1 MHDDDL
7 RTPLKPRSRWQRLWE
22 KRPTPARA
30 AMALTGTAF
39 GALVVWAVM
48 TPMPE
53 QPQTVA
59 SAPVKPVDPVA
70 TGSTAPAKPET
81 VVRRKMPRPKDDG
94 AGVDYDVLPQ
104 AQRAIPD
111 AASLPRSSREAN
123 RRRMAAL
130 GLVMDRPLPAA
141 PIRAV
146 SERTKSGVL
155 PRVSRSGKAPW
166 KIYAKPVPRKVLLS
180 SRPKIAIVIGGLGI
194 NPALTARAVRDLP
207 GSVTLAYAPYGARLQ
222 RQINAARRKGHEVML
237 QVPMEPWGYPAVNPG
252 PRTLLTS
259 AGDKANLAS
268 LRWIM
273 SRAQGYVGLVNYAG
287 QKFLANGEALAPILH
302 EIKRRGLIFLD
313 DGSARQSLLPSLASV
328 ISLPARQAAMRIDA
342 DSSPEAIGAALDQL
356 VKRAR
361 ASGSAIGTGTAF
373 DTTLR
378 GLRNW
383 LEDEQGRGDF
393 ILVPLSA
400 IYKQKG
406 RG

>member
-7 RTPLKPRSRWQRLWE
+7 RRPLKPRSRWQRLWE
-22 KRPTPARA
+22 RRPTPARA
-30 AMALTGTAF
+30 AMALTGAAF
-39 GALVVWAVM
+39 GALAVWAMM

-53 QPQTVA
+53 DLQTVA
-59 SAPVKPVDPVA
+59 SAPVKPADPVA
-70 TGSTAPAKPET
+70 TGSTTPAKAET
-81 VVRRKMPRPKDDG
+81 PVRRKKPVAQDDG

-111 AASLPRSSREAN
+111 ASSLPRSPGEAK
-123 RRRMAAL
+123 RRKMAAL

-141 PIRAV
+141 PIRMV
-146 SERTKSGVL
+146 SERTKAGIL

-166 KIYAKPVPRKVLLS
+166 KVYAKPVPRKVLLS
-180 SRPKIAIVIGGLGI
+180 SKPKIAIVIGGLGI

-207 GSVTLAYAPYGARLQ
+207 GAVTLAYAPYGARLQ
-222 RQINAARRKGHEVML
+222 KQINAARRKGHEVLL

-252 PRTLLTS
+252 PKTLL
-259 AGDKANLAS
+259 AGADSKTNLAS

-273 SRAQGYVGLVNYAG
+273 GRAAGYVGLVNYAG
-287 QKFLANGEALAPILH
+287 QKFLANGEALAPIVH
-302 EIKRRGLIFLD
+302 EIRKRGLIFLD

-342 DSSPEAIGAALDQL
+342 DSSPQAIGAALDQL

-373 DTTLR
+373 GTTLR

-383 LEDEQGRGDF
+383 LEEEQGRGDF

-400 IYKQKG
+400 IYKEKG